1 MLEWFAQPSC
11 RWEVSPAVL
20 SWWLCSYYASVCASE
35 VTIPIVERILD
46 NPPSLSTYLEDA
58 VLTLSTSA
66 AQPDWSRLEN
76 IDVPLRQCHLSCATD
91 EAVFQTLLSTA
102 PTTRAKAL
110 TNSTALPHAG
120 DWLNGVPSDTLGLH
134 IQDREFRCCLRYWLG
149 IPLHN
154 SPHCCPACHTIA
166 VVTRPS
172 FQ

>member
-1 MLEWFAQPSC
+1 MHGARMLEWFAQPSC

-110 TNSTALPHAG
+110 TNSTRLAKRG
-120 DWLNGVPSDTLGLH
+120 SLGYPWPTH
-134 IQDREFRCCLRYWLG
+134 TRQRIPLRYWLG